1 MSRTKHSLPGNCHKN
16 LSNINQ
22 RKRNSSVIDS
32 INEEHL
38 KLKIRHLCRILGNK
52 RNFPNPYDDFK
63 ISAWGEFQNKHFYD
77 KENEE

>member
-1 MSRTKHSLPGNCHKN
+1 MSRTKHSLPRSCHKN

-22 RKRNSSVIDS
+22 RKRNMSTIDS

-52 RNFPNPYDDFK
+52 RNVSNPYDDFK

-77 KENEE
+77 NEE